1 MSLSSSLL
9 LILNEN
15 GMILNYRIVS
25 NDQRTFV
32 QECLKEVWST
42 SGAQKICEVV
52 YTDNPKVDKNFIE
65 QIYLQ
70 CHPSH
75 LSVAVLLDIY
85 HARARVIKEMSKYHP
100 DFRAAKQDLSSIFAT
115 IQQYGHFPTPDD
127 LVDDFEEWY
136 SKYSVVYT
144 TTILSF
150 DEQVN
155 FLAAKSKP

>member
-15 GMILNYRIVS
+15 GMILNYRIVP
-25 NDQRTFV
+25 NDQCTFV

-42 SGAQKICEVV
+42 PGAQKICEVV
-52 YTDNPKVDKNFIE
+52 YTDNPKVDKSFIE
-65 QIYLQ
+65 QTYLQ
-70 CHPSH
+70 CHPGH

-100 DFRAAKQDLSSIFAT
+100 DFRAAKQDLASIFAT

-127 LVDDFEEWY
+127 LVDDFEEWC

-144 TTILSF
+144 TTILPF
-150 DEQVN
+150 DEQIN